1 MVSIEIISI
10 HVILERQSRLYLC
23 MDGLYVYIYGN
34 IGEYINGNIG
44 KYMCVYKYIYLFVY
58 MYIQAKR
65 SHECEK
71 QKSGCMWEV
80 GVGKGKWEDDILWFK
95 K

>member
-23 MDGLYVYIYGN
+23 MDDYMCVYIYGN

-44 KYMCVYKYIYLFVY
+44 KYMCVYMVFLYICTYKQKEAMNVRNRN
-58 MYIQAKR
+58 QGA
-65 SHECEK
+65 CEK
-71 QKSGCMWEV
+71 LE
-80 GVGKGKWEDDILWFK
+80 
-95 K
+95 

>member
-23 MDGLYVYIYGN
+23 MDDYMCIYIWKYWGIYKWKYWEIYVCIYGF
-34 IGEYINGNIG
+34 
-44 KYMCVYKYIYLFVY
+44 FVY

-71 QKSGCMWEV
+71 QKSGCM
-80 GVGKGKWEDDILWFK
+80 
-95 K
+95 